1 MEESK
6 PLSVS
11 EVNSIVKQ
19 LLTGP
24 DLLRNVWVQ
33 GEVSNLS
40 RSHQGHIYFNLKD
53 PKSLLACTFFSY
65 SNGRYK
71 GRPLE
76 NGMEVRAYGSISVY
90 EPRGQY
96 NLNVAK
102 VEEVGQGDLLLKIE
116 ALKRKLAAQGFFDPE
131 RKKELPPFPWTI
143 GVATSPT
150 GAAIEDIIRIAK
162 QRFPKI
168 NILISPCLVQGD
180 GAPDSIVSAIREL
193 NDPAWNVDV
202 IIAGRGGGSFEDLIA
217 FNDEKVVLAFAE
229 SRVPIVSAVG
239 HQIDSVLSDLAADA
253 FAPTPTAAAEV
264 VVPEMEVVESE
275 LMEFEARLET
285 ALKNQ
290 MRYLAERLRILTNK
304 MAFTDPKS
312 MLNERILRLDETSSR
327 IQLLSKNFIMQAGNR
342 LLPYSTG
349 LPMTF
354 RALLERKRKEFQL
367 LAGKVEGLS
376 PLGTLKRG
384 YSVVRTKGK
393 KVVTSTTQVKIEEE
407 LEVILSEGRL
417 SVINRGELHGKED

>member
-1 MEESK
+1 MEDSK

-33 GEVSNLS
+33 GEISNLS

-71 GRPLE
+71 GRSLE

-96 NLNVAK
+96 NLNVSR
-102 VEEVGQGDLLLKIE
+102 VEEVGQGDLLVKIE
-116 ALKRKLAAQGFFDPE
+116 ELKRKLASRGVFDPE
-131 RKKELPPFPWTI
+131 KKRELPAFPWTI

-180 GAPDSIVSAIREL
+180 GAPESIVGAIREL
-193 NDPAWNVDV
+193 NDPAWAVDV

-217 FNDEKVVLAFAE
+217 FNDERVVLAFSE
-229 SRVPIVSAVG
+229 SRIPIISAVG

-253 FAPTPTAAAEV
+253 FAPTPTAAAEIA
-264 VVPEMEVVESE
+264 VPEMEVVESE
-275 LMEFEARLET
+275 LSEFGSRLES

-290 MRYLAERLRILTNK
+290 VRNLNERLRILTNK
-304 MAFTDPKS
+304 MVFTDPKS
-312 MLNERILRLDETSSR
+312 MLNDRILRLDETGSR
-327 IQLLSKNFIMQAGNR
+327 IQLLGRNFLMQAR
-342 LLPYSTG
+342 AKLLPLSTG
-349 LPMTF
+349 LPLTF
-354 RALLERKRKEFQL
+354 RALLERKRKQFEL

-376 PLGTLKRG
+376 PLGTLNRG
-384 YSVVRTKGK
+384 YAVLRTREKQ
-393 KVVTSTTQVKIEEE
+393 VVTSPAEVKMDEE
-407 LEVILSEGRL
+407 LEVILSGGRL
-417 SVINRGELHGKED
+417 RVVNRGELNGKEN

>member
-1 MEESK
+1 MEDSK

-76 NGMEVRAYGSISVY
+76 NGMEVRAYGSVSVY

-116 ALKRKLAAQGFFDPE
+116 ALKRKLAAQGVFDPE

-180 GAPDSIVSAIREL
+180 GAPDSIVNAIREL
-193 NDPAWNVDV
+193 NDTAWNVDV

-239 HQIDSVLSDLAADA
+239 HQIDSVLSDLAADV

-312 MLNERILRLDETSSR
+312 MLNDRILRLDETSSR
-327 IQLLSKNFIMQAGNR
+327 IQLLSKNFLMQAGNR

-367 LAGKVEGLS
+367 LAGKVEGFS

-393 KVVTSTTQVKIEEE
+393 KVVTSSTQVKIEEE

-417 SVINRGELHGKED
+417 SVINRGELRGKEN

>member
-1 MEESK
+1 MEDSK

-24 DLLRNVWVQ
+24 DLLRNIWVQ
-33 GEVSNLS
+33 GEISNLS

-96 NLNVAK
+96 NLNVSR
-102 VEEVGQGDLLLKIE
+102 VEEVGQGDLLVKIE
-116 ALKRKLAAQGFFDPE
+116 ELKRKLASRGVFDPE
-131 RKKELPPFPWTI
+131 KKRELPAFPWTI

-180 GAPDSIVSAIREL
+180 GAPESIVSAIREL
-193 NDPAWNVDV
+193 NDPAWAADV
-202 IIAGRGGGSFEDLIA
+202 IIAGRGGGSFEDLMA
-217 FNDEKVVLAFAE
+217 FNDERVVLAFAE
-229 SRVPIVSAVG
+229 SRIPIISAVG

-253 FAPTPTAAAEV
+253 FAPTPTAAAEIA
-264 VVPEMEVVESE
+264 VPEMEVVESE
-275 LMEFEARLET
+275 LSEFGSRLES

-290 MRYLAERLRILTNK
+290 MRNLNERLRILTNK
-304 MAFTDPKS
+304 MVFTDPKS
-312 MLNERILRLDETSSR
+312 MLNDRILRLDETGSR
-327 IQLLSKNFIMQAGNR
+327 IQLLGRNFLMQAR
-342 LLPYSTG
+342 AKLLPLSTG
-349 LPMTF
+349 LPLTF
-354 RALLERKRKEFQL
+354 RALLERKRKEFEL
-367 LAGKVEGLS
+367 LAGKIEGLS
-376 PLGTLKRG
+376 PLGTLSRG
-384 YSVVRTKGK
+384 YAVLRTREKQ
-393 KVVTSTTQVKIEEE
+393 VVTSPAEVKIDEE
-407 LEVILSEGRL
+407 LEVILSGGRL
-417 SVINRGELHGKED
+417 RVVNRGELNGKEN